1 MKLADV
7 FAGRGYLRARMLE
20 VDWASTPL
28 GSTESWSQSLL
39 TSVSICLSSRF
50 PSAIFWGP
58 ELAVLYNEACVPSLG
73 NKHPGALGQPGL
85 LVWPEIRDGIEP
97 LLRRVM
103 DTGEPTSSDLLLRR
117 ATMQQGSCFT
127 VTPIHDGSWEVG
139 GVFCSAQPK
148 EDMVAFQH
156 FHRLG
161 SIFFSAPSKIEPLL
175 LEIVDVAMDITGSD
189 FGNIQLV
196 DPGSS
201 DLRIVAQRGFE
212 SWWLDF
218 WNTVSVGQ
226 GTCGT
231 ALERGERVVVEDVE
245 RSPIFVGTPAL
256 EIQQRAGVKAV
267 ISTPLVSRSS
277 KPIGMFSVHFRS
289 PQRFTDETLHRLD
302 LLARHAADIVERA
315 MAEEALRQSEE
326 RSRALAEE
334 RGQLVERLGEA
345 MRFAEQFVGILGH
358 DLREPAERDQTLC

>member
-1 MKLADV
+1 
-7 FAGRGYLRARMLE
+7 
-20 VDWASTPL
+20 
-28 GSTESWSQSLL
+28 
-39 TSVSICLSSRF
+39 
-50 PSAIFWGP
+50 
-58 ELAVLYNEACVPSLG
+58 
-73 NKHPGALGQPGL
+73 
-85 LVWPEIRDGIEP
+85 
-97 LLRRVM
+97 M

-117 ATMQQGSCFT
+117 AAIQQGSCFT
-127 VTPIHDGSWEVG
+127 LTPILDGSWEVG
-139 GVFCSAQPK
+139 GVFCSVQPK
-148 EDMVAFQH
+148 EDMVAFRR

-161 SIFFSAPSKIEPLL
+161 SMFFSAPSKIEPLL

-196 DPGSS
+196 DPGTS

-218 WNTVSVGQ
+218 WNTVSAGQ

-315 MAEEALRQSEE
+315 MAEEALRQSEA
-326 RSRALAEE
+326 RSRALADE

-345 MRFAEQFVGILGH
+345 MRFAEQFMGIVGATIFAKSLSAIRVSADVLNTSEIRDEGEGDRSH
-358 DLREPAERDQTLC
+358 RVELRTNDEHGRTIARPDAQSTRGRHHRRTPAHRARRARLRRD